1 MSDRK
6 TTESTD
12 TDADD
17 TELPESVV
25 AEAERLTRR
34 ARAAAEDA
42 ERRGALRARRR
53 LLADHGF
60 TARVREEESRDV
72 LVLHPEAWVEDG
84 TVRPDRIE
92 DIDRGIERPLSGVG
106 DDDWAAV
113 ENHNRELVAAV
124 ERVHGPVHGANA
136 QALADFAGN
145 HYKKRIEQ
153 LSGEELALFLEEY
166 YRRNV
171 WPTDDQRS
179 AVEKSVRLV
188 FEQADEP
195 VPTWRSR

>member
-106 DDDWAAV
+106 DDDWATV
-113 ENHNRELVAAV
+113 EAHNMELVAAV
-124 ERVHGPVHGANA
+124 ERAHGPVHGANA
-136 QALADFAGN
+136 RALADFAGN
-145 HYKKRIEQ
+145 HYSKRIEQ
-153 LSGEELALFLEEY
+153 LNGEELALFLDEY
-166 YRRNV
+166 YPRNV

-179 AVEKSVRLV
+179 VVEQSVSLV
-188 FEQADEP
+188 FDESGEP